1 MINQTRINK
10 DQTLDQWKPKITTTF
25 IVTTT
30 QLRERERER
39 EPSLSINLK
48 HQPNEKSFG
57 EGIFMRKSA
66 EREQYPKAL
75 EIKRSKSDS
84 ET

>member
-1 MINQTRINK
+1 METQNNHHIHC
-10 DQTLDQWKPKITTTF
+10 DQNPIERER
-25 IVTTT
+25 
-30 QLRERERER
+30 RERERER

-75 EIKRSKSDS
+75 EIERSKSDS